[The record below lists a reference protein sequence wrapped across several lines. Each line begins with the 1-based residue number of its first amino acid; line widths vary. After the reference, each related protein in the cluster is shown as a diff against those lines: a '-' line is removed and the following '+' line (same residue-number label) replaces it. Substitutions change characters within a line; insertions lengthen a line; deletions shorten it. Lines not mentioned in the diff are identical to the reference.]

1 MIKLLKSG
9 EAETIVQADEL
20 NVDGVLI
27 DDLKARKIAKLRGLK
42 VIGTIG
48 ILVDA
53 KEKGVI
59 SELKPLLDLLISK
72 KIRISK
78 ELYDHALKMT
88 NEE

>member
-59 SELKPLLDLLISK
+59 SELKPVGHRLRSFTC
-72 KIRISK
+72 S
-78 ELYDHALKMT
+78 T
-88 NEE
+88 NIVL